1 MLDWFNNLFAT
12 GESTETVTRSEK
24 LNRNLMR
31 HEAKIGGKLFG
42 EVAKNRRRDFFCLD
56 SHTWVWHEEWMDEKG
71 QTHYQTTR
79 YEVRPDG
86 VVKAQDGQMQYQ
98 KVEDE
103 ELRRLIQAAQLYEK
117 KVNAEIYEPI
127 LQAS

>member
-1 MLDWFNNLFAT
+1 MLDWFNAMF
-12 GESTETVTRSEK
+12 STVSADQMSRSEK
-24 LNRNLMR
+24 LNRDLLR

-42 EVAKNRRRDFFCLD
+42 EVARNRRRDFFCLD
-56 SHTWVWHEEWMDEKG
+56 SHTWVWHEEWMDENG

-98 KVEDE
+98 KVETE
-103 ELRRLIQAAQLYEK
+103 ELQRLIKAAKLYEK
-117 KVNAEIYEPI
+117 KVIKEIYEPI
-127 LQAS
+127 LQPS